1 MEVVATALVL
11 LVLLALG
18 GLVALPAL
26 PLLLRSRG
34 RAGRLGRTIALCGAS
49 FFLTWCVVPIFV
61 FVLLRTLLS
70 FSCTEMG
77 SRRGARTVAAQ
88 ATRRRSVT
96 KGTSVVADRT
106 AAFDWSAG

>member
-11 LVLLALG
+11 LVLLGLG

-34 RAGRLGRTIALCGAS
+34 RAGRLGPTIALCGAA

-61 FVLLRTLLS
+61 FPSGEVAVGMTMFALYGAMIEAVCVAVAAIVAS
-70 FSCTEMG
+70 Y
-77 SRRGARTVAAQ
+77 GARA
-88 ATRRRSVT
+88 
-96 KGTSVVADRT
+96 
-106 AAFDWSAG
+106 

>member
-11 LVLLALG
+11 LVLIALG

-34 RAGRLGRTIALCGAS
+34 SWGRIGRTMALCGAA

-61 FVLLRTLLS
+61 FPSEEVTVGMTMFALY
-70 FSCTEMG
+70 
-77 SRRGARTVAAQ
+77 GAMIEALVIA
-88 ATRRRSVT
+88 
-96 KGTSVVADRT
+96 T
-106 AAFDWSAG
+106 AAAIASYGD